1 MKRGRGKKPDHPGYL
16 YDFSIGKK
24 RHKEMIFRKL
34 DTFVETNMFS
44 PDQFRKSSQQ
54 FERVDYSKS
63 LLKELKDILNSRS
76 YNSIGGPT
84 I

>member
-24 RHKEMIFRKL
+24 RHIEMIFRKL
-34 DTFVETNMFS
+34 YTFVKENMFS
-44 PDQFRKSSQQ
+44 PDQFRKSSRR
-54 FERVDYSKS
+54 FEGVDDSSS
-63 LLKELKDILNSRS
+63 LSKELVAILNSRS